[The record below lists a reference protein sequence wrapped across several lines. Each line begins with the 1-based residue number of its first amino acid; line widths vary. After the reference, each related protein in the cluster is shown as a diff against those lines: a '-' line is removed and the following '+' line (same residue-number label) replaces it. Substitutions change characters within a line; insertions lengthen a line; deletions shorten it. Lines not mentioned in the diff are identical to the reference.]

1 MTEASRG
8 PWRRQLASAGLQP
21 AAASQGHWPRVATTS
36 TPLGGGVDLR
46 VCFKRRKLTSRGL
59 ERRAGR
65 AGGIFGPA
73 GAKAGGRRCARSL
86 NFSVGRRT
94 GPSLRAGGS
103 PGCGRGPGDA
113 GRGARRLRPRGQ
125 KGPQGQP
132 DKGGQCPCSQ
142 SRVRGQSATCGA
154 TEPER
159 ATVGVRSE
167 LAGPSER
174 RSALARSAI
183 GLPGPRGPSLFPTRP
198 SPFAAQ

>member
-1 MTEASRG
+1 M
-8 PWRRQLASAGLQP
+8 
-21 AAASQGHWPRVATTS
+21 
-36 TPLGGGVDLR
+36 DLR
-46 VCFKRRKLTSRGL
+46 TCVKRRKLTSRGL
-59 ERRAGR
+59 EQRAGR
-65 AGGIFGPA
+65 ATGIFGPLERRLE
-73 GAKAGGRRCARSL
+73 AGGALTFLWEGEGGRA
-86 NFSVGRRT
+86 SV
-94 GPSLRAGGS
+94 LEEVQAAGEA
-103 PGCGRGPGDA
+103 PGDA

-174 RSALARSAI
+174 RSAPARSAI